1 MYRVSSAAASV
12 IQAPVACVSKQ
23 CCPLPLLLAIS
34 KRWQPG
40 RAANSEDTSA
50 FSPLLQDDGL
60 TTEDIGGLI
69 DNFPGQPLDFF
80 GALRA
85 STYDNQI
92 RRWITEDVIGTDNL
106 ADDDA
111 NWAELGR
118 RLVFK

>member
-1 MYRVSSAAASV
+1 MLPLASD
-12 IQAPVACVSKQ
+12 CVSKQ
-23 CCPLPLLLAIS
+23 CCLLLLLAFCLS
-34 KRWQPG
+34 HCRQPG
-40 RAANSEDTSA
+40 TAATSA
-50 FSPLLQDDGL
+50 AASTVSLFLQDDGL

>member
-40 RAANSEDTSA
+40 TAANSEDTSA
-50 FSPLLQDDGL
+50 FPPLLQDDGL